1 MNALVSTTDTISAAT
16 LEHVLGTGDISKL
29 STQQRVEFYKAACRS
44 LNLNPLTRPIRFLT
58 FQGQTQAYFTRDGTD
73 QLRKNNKLSLNVVD
87 KHTEEGVYVVTV
99 RAKSPDGREDED
111 IGAVPI
117 ATLKGDALANAYM
130 KCLTKAKR
138 RVTLSFCGLGWS
150 SEDELDTMH
159 GARTFDHDAEIEPA
173 KAEPTSRQQI
183 NAEIPLG
190 SFAQTKMAAIDK
202 HKHLSQSW
210 VGAVCKAFI
219 DATTS
224 EEVEALADEVRQRL
238 QRSTTP
244 ETNHHIG
251 AAVQAA
257 RKRIS
262 AQPKPPIPAEDRLP
276 FPGDDLVDGV
286 PEPSEEEAPAIK
298 GEEYASA
305 G

>member
-1 MNALVSTTDTISAAT
+1 MNALTTTDAISPAT

-87 KHTEEGVYVVTV
+87 KHTEDGVYVVTV

-117 ATLKGDALANAYM
+117 AALKGDALANAYM

-159 GARTFDHDAEIEPA
+159 GARTFDHDAEIEPPKPAAAPEPELPPLQKMTWAQHAEALEIAERDTPDSGVGLLLA
-173 KAEPTSRQQI
+173 KAEVTELYRLAKEGKPSPAKQRI
-183 NAEIPLG
+183 LDV
-190 SFAQTKMAAIDK
+190 M
-202 HKHLSQSW
+202 HRL
-210 VGAVCKAFI
+210 
-219 DATTS
+219 
-224 EEVEALADEVRQRL
+224 EERYLAD
-238 QRSTTP
+238 P
-244 ETNHHIG
+244 
-251 AAVQAA
+251 
-257 RKRIS
+257 
-262 AQPKPPIPAEDRLP
+262 
-276 FPGDDLVDGV
+276 
-286 PEPSEEEAPAIK
+286 PEPSEEEEAPAIK
-298 GEEYASA
+298 GEEYAAA
-305 G
+305 GD